1 MSSPV
6 PGPGDTVR
14 EMESPYGIFSLGDK
28 SVWTHFKITVGLS
41 TPNGRTGARGSGMG
55 WGMGWP
61 MEGLL
66 YTQVE
71 MSQGRSLSRSDILG
85 ETYRLSLS
93 WAVTEGRGE
102 HSCQRGERM

>member
-1 MSSPV
+1 M
-6 PGPGDTVR
+6 PGLGDTVR

-28 SVWTHFKITVGLS
+28 SVWAHFKITVGLS
-41 TPNGRTGARGSGMG
+41 TPNDRTGANGRGVG
-55 WGMGWP
+55 WGMGRS

-71 MSQGRSLSRSDILG
+71 MSQGRPLSRSDILG

-102 HSCQRGERM
+102 HSHQRGECM